1 MRIVRILLWF
11 LQLLVG
17 AVAIA
22 VAISPF
28 RQQFS
33 SGEIAYFRQLSFWG
47 TRTKFHAVQQ
57 KNREWLLLSSLRWT
71 PSLTC
76 PWNPRQLLRSLLDG
90 HRAQCTFH
98 CSLRVL
104 LSVGHDANDHNL
116 LLKGR
121 PFIMR

>member
-33 SGEIAYFRQLSFWG
+33 SGEIACFRQSNAAYAIKSPPL
-47 TRTKFHAVQQ
+47 
-57 KNREWLLLSSLRWT
+57 
-71 PSLTC
+71 
-76 PWNPRQLLRSLLDG
+76 
-90 HRAQCTFH
+90 
-98 CSLRVL
+98 
-104 LSVGHDANDHNL
+104 
-116 LLKGR
+116 
-121 PFIMR
+121 